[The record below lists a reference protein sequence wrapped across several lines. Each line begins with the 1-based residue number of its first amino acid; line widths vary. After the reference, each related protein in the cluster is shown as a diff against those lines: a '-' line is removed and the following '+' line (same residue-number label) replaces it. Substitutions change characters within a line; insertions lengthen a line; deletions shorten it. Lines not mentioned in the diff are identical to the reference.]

1 MNVYYELADCAMD
14 ETGQKYYAAY
24 GIRKSAAI
32 AGRYRELMWNSER
45 VWAEDEGKIRFL
57 KHRYS
62 ATDASVT
69 LVDMREFFWVKL
81 KSQTICE

>member
-1 MNVYYELADCAMD
+1 MNVYYELADCVTVD
-14 ETGQKYYAAY
+14 GGKYWAAY

-32 AGRYRELMWNSER
+32 AGRCRELMWNSER
-45 VWAEDEGKIRFL
+45 VWAEDEHGVRFL

-62 ATDASVT
+62 STDASVT

-81 KSQTICE
+81 KSQTVCE